1 MSKKIILSFLLLHIT
16 LMLGQQIDLQTKNIV
31 STNFRPERLEL
42 IRSLNNGSQYTTL
55 SVDMERRK
63 ATIYLNHFSGKKEK
77 TILVQTAPEKRIP
90 FFTAYAFS
98 KNETKLLLE
107 TDMDPIYRRSK
118 QAVYWIYDRA
128 TKTTSLLFPE
138 KVQEPLFSPD
148 GQYVAFVFRRNL
160 YIKDLKNDSLK
171 QVTFDGNFDTING
184 ITDWVYEEEFGFVR
198 AFDWS
203 PDSSHLVYMRFDESE
218 VPLFS
223 MDIYAQD
230 TYPFPYAF
238 RYPKAG
244 ENNSKVQLMVYDL
257 NNERSK
263 EISFGSDDPYYIPR
277 LKYVGGSHGLLV
289 QTLNRHQN
297 HLKLWR
303 INPLQNK
310 RTLILEEK
318 DEAYL
323 SIQDQNKFLA
333 DGSFLWLSEQD
344 GYNHIYHYDNNG
356 KLLNQLTRGP
366 WEVTT
371 LYGMDQKKGEIFYQS
386 VENGSIGRGIFAL
399 KLKTKKKRNLGHDKG
414 FNGATFSKDY
424 SYFIHSYSDEKTPPK
439 YTLNQTKNGQK
450 LKVLLDN
457 QPLQKKM
464 EPYNL
469 PTRTFSSIEING
481 ETLNMYLLKPKNF
494 DPSKKYPVLLYQYSG
509 PGSQQVSNRWGGQR
523 DLWHKMLTQ
532 KGIIV
537 ACVDGRGTGFKGARF
552 KKSTYLNLVKYET
565 LDQIAFA
572 KALAEMP
579 FIDSERIGIW
589 GWSFG
594 GHMASHC
601 LLTGQETFS
610 MAIAVAPVTNW
621 RFYDTI
627 YTERFMRTPEENP
640 SGYDLNSPINYAD
653 QLEGKY
659 LIIHGSGDDNVHV
672 QNTMRMVEALIQA
685 DKQFEWMIYP
695 DKNHGIYGGNT
706 QKHLYTKM
714 TTFILNNL

>member
-1 MSKKIILSFLLLHIT
+1 MLKKIVFFFFVVQAT
-16 LMLGQQIDLQTKNIV
+16 LMTGQQMNLQIEDVV
-31 STNFRPERLEL
+31 SSNFQPERLES
-42 IRSLNNGSQYTTL
+42 IRSLKKGSQYTTL
-55 SVDMERRK
+55 SVDKEKKK
-63 ATIYLNHFSGKKEK
+63 ATVFLHHFSGKPDK
-77 TILVQTAPEKRIP
+77 TILIQTDPLNGIP

-98 KNETKLLLE
+98 KNESKLLLE
-107 TDMDPIYRRSK
+107 SDMDPIYRRSK
-118 QAVYWIYDRA
+118 QAIYWIYDRETKA
-128 TKTTSLLFPE
+128 TSQLFPE
-138 KVQEPLFSPD
+138 KIQEPLLSPN
-148 GQYVAFVFRRNL
+148 GQFAAFVYRRNL
-160 YIKDLKNDSLK
+160 YIKDLKNDHLK
-171 QVTFDGNFDTING
+171 KITYDGSFDTING

-203 PDSSHLVYMRFDESE
+203 PDSSHLVYLRFDESE

-223 MDIYAQD
+223 MDIYGQD

-244 ENNSKVQLMVYDL
+244 ENNSKLQLFVYEL
-257 NNERSK
+257 KNETRK
-263 EISFGSDDPYYIPR
+263 EISFGEEQPYYIPR
-277 LKYVGGSHGLLV
+277 LKYVGGSHGLLI

-303 INPLQNK
+303 VNPLENK
-310 RTLILEEK
+310 TSLILEEK
-318 DEAYL
+318 DAAYV
-323 SIQDQNKFLA
+323 SIQDEYKFLA
-333 DGSFLWLSEQD
+333 DGSFLWLSERD

-356 KLLNQLTRGP
+356 KLLDQITRGQ
-366 WEVTT
+366 WEVTA
-371 LYGMDQKKGEIFYQS
+371 LYGMNEKKGEIYYQS
-386 VENGSIGRGIFAL
+386 VENGSMGRGIFAL
-399 KLKTKKKRNLGHDKG
+399 KLKNKKKRNLGRDQG
-414 FNGATFSKDY
+414 FNGATFSADNSFY
-424 SYFIHSYSDEKTPPK
+424 IHSYSDEKTPPQ
-439 YTLNQTKNGQK
+439 YGLYQTNNGQK
-450 LKVLLDN
+450 VKALLDN
-457 QPLQKKM
+457 EPLQKKLDA
-464 EPYNL
+464 YNL
-469 PTRTFSSIEING
+469 PSRTFSTIKING

-537 ACVDGRGTGFKGARF
+537 ACVDGRGTGYKGAAF

-572 KALAEMP
+572 KALADMP
-579 FIDSERIGIW
+579 FVDPARIGIW

-594 GHMASHC
+594 GHMASQC
-601 LLTGQETFS
+601 LLTGQDVFS

-627 YTERFMRTPEENP
+627 YTERFMRTPQENP
-640 SGYDLNSPINYAD
+640 SGYDLNSPLNYAD

>member
-16 LMLGQQIDLQTKNIV
+16 LMLGQQIDLQTKDIV
-31 STNFRPERLEL
+31 STNFRPERLES

-148 GQYVAFVFRRNL
+148 GQYVAFVFRRNI

-386 VENGSIGRGIFAL
+386 VENGSIGRVIFAL

>member
-16 LMLGQQIDLQTKNIV
+16 LMLGQQIDLQTKDIV
-31 STNFRPERLEL
+31 STNFRPERLES

-148 GQYVAFVFRRNL
+148 GQYVAFVFRRNI

-399 KLKTKKKRNLGHDKG
+399 KIKTKKKRNLGHDKG

>member
-16 LMLGQQIDLQTKNIV
+16 LMLGQQIDLQTKDIV
-31 STNFRPERLEL
+31 STNFRPERLES

-148 GQYVAFVFRRNL
+148 GQYVAFVFRRNI

-223 MDIYAQD
+223 MDIYAQE

>member
-16 LMLGQQIDLQTKNIV
+16 LMLGQQIDLQTKDIV
-31 STNFRPERLEL
+31 STNFRPERLES